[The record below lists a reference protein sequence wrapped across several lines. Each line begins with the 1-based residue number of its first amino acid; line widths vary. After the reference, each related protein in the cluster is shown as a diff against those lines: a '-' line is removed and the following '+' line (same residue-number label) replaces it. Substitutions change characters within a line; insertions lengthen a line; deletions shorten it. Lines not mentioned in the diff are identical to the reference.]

1 MAEARKQVAIP
12 ESTDTLLEI
21 LSEKLDETKGKIVKK
36 AVEAFAKK
44 EGV

>member
-1 MAEARKQVAIP
+1 MP
-12 ESTDTLLEI
+12 FLEI
-21 LSEKLDETKGKIVKK
+21 LSEKLDEGKIVK